1 MSEIF
6 EMFVNQCHQPE
17 VTHTGKL
24 TLNRHFCKEISKLR
38 TKSTVSFQ

>member
-17 VTHTGKL
+17 VTHREANSETTIFVKK
-24 TLNRHFCKEISKLR
+24 TLI
-38 TKSTVSFQ
+38 